1 MTALG
6 EANLISSLISV
17 QNAKMSIEEEGLD
30 CLGRPWL
37 GSAENG
43 KVEKSNGKS
52 ASSRWVLGVF
62 FI

>member
-1 MTALG
+1 M
-6 EANLISSLISV
+6 ISV
-17 QNAKMSIEEEGLD
+17 QNVKMGIKEGGLD
-30 CLGRPWL
+30 RLGQPWL